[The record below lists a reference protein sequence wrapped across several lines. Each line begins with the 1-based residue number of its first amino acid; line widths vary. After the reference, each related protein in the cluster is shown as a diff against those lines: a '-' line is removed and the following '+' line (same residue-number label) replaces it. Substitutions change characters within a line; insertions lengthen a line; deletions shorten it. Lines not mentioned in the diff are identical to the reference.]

1 VNANS
6 KIVEEF
12 HKIAKDEGI
21 LWFWVG
27 LLVKKNVGEDKFG
40 AITNDKKIEQKIFEA
55 LSQLSKSERLSFL
68 SLLDHEKYINSFKK
82 VLKIFKYL
90 IEFTIPKS
98 TSDLINLYEKVSSFQ
113 YKNISN
119 IYFAEHEMYQ
129 FMIRLLE
136 IRDNITIY
144 NPAFGPGRFFFEVLK
159 ENDTVKISGSEIN
172 ETHFL
177 IANTVLS
184 LMGYDNSGLNC
195 KNAILAKNFP
205 SEKFDRIFIEPPLGV
220 NLEKEKIHEYSVA
233 TYKLGWPEKL
243 EIALLEAGI
252 ELLKDD
258 GLLAAVLSEHF
269 FCRNELTKE
278 IRKALI
284 NENLLDGIIKLPTVN
299 KNIDKVILVV
309 LKKNRKTNQVTF
321 MDLSESY
328 EALRSKESEQ
338 LIKNYLS
345 KKTIQGIMKI
355 VNPEEIKQKSHNL
368 LPTLYIHENES
379 LDFLIEESISNK
391 SVRLGEIA
399 KLFSGININSEKLS
413 NDSELRTFVDSF
425 MLKPSSIDVR
435 GWIELY
441 IDEKSMKLLSKNEQ
455 LLEKLKISKNRLLKN
470 GDIII
475 VSRGGIGKVG
485 YTDAFIAKFKPFP
498 GNNLIVIRLKNK
510 KKYPPR
516 ILFEYLRSDSIKKWI
531 ESEVGSRKTLNIKE
545 LNNLPVPR
553 FSEDFSIESE
563 LSSIE
568 KTAFE
573 IRSKL
578 SELDKNSKKL
588 LVDLLR
594 KK

>member
-82 VLKIFKYL
+82 VLKIFKSL

-233 TYKLGWPEKL
+233 TYKL
-243 EIALLEAGI
+243 
-252 ELLKDD
+252 
-258 GLLAAVLSEHF
+258 
-269 FCRNELTKE
+269 
-278 IRKALI
+278 
-284 NENLLDGIIKLPTVN
+284 
-299 KNIDKVILVV
+299 
-309 LKKNRKTNQVTF
+309 TF
-321 MDLSESY
+321 E
-328 EALRSKESEQ
+328 R
-338 LIKNYLS
+338 
-345 KKTIQGIMKI
+345 
-355 VNPEEIKQKSHNL
+355 
-368 LPTLYIHENES
+368 
-379 LDFLIEESISNK
+379 
-391 SVRLGEIA
+391 
-399 KLFSGININSEKLS
+399 
-413 NDSELRTFVDSF
+413 
-425 MLKPSSIDVR
+425 
-435 GWIELY
+435 
-441 IDEKSMKLLSKNEQ
+441 
-455 LLEKLKISKNRLLKN
+455 
-470 GDIII
+470 
-475 VSRGGIGKVG
+475 
-485 YTDAFIAKFKPFP
+485 
-498 GNNLIVIRLKNK
+498 
-510 KKYPPR
+510 
-516 ILFEYLRSDSIKKWI
+516 
-531 ESEVGSRKTLNIKE
+531 
-545 LNNLPVPR
+545 
-553 FSEDFSIESE
+553 
-563 LSSIE
+563 
-568 KTAFE
+568 
-573 IRSKL
+573 
-578 SELDKNSKKL
+578 
-588 LVDLLR
+588 
-594 KK
+594 